1 METQFW
7 QQLGSSH
14 GRAETLGAFEIA
26 TGDFRSLLA
35 RGAEYAR
42 VTAADVQKA
51 AATYLATGARS
62 VVIARPSGEPVAPQ
76 GTEKLVTG
84 VGALV
89 SAALMVGVTPPA
101 RAGRGTGPRSAGR
114 ARPARW

>member
-26 TGDFRSLLA
+26 AGDFRGLLA

-51 AATYLATGARS
+51 AAEYLATGARS

-76 GTEKLVTG
+76 GTEKL
-84 VGALV
+84 
-89 SAALMVGVTPPA
+89 
-101 RAGRGTGPRSAGR
+101 
-114 ARPARW
+114 